1 MVTLDSFFYDYA
13 AWAGGSG
20 GAGGLP
26 KSIDVLKL
34 DVEGYEMGALRGA
47 EQLLS
52 EGRVHYLVLE
62 FHPGMLGS
70 TGTDP
75 LGLLRFLRHYCFLCH
90 SFKIDRPFSLAD
102 FVARYTASLDVLPV
116 QGLGAIEDLVC
127 QNLHW
132 KPPPPLA
139 ARRSAEA

>member
-34 DVEGYEMGALRGA
+34 DAEGYEMGALRGA
-47 EQLLS
+47 EQLLA

-75 LGLLRFLRHYCFLCH
+75 RGLLEFLQHYCFLCH
-90 SFKIDRPFSLAD
+90 SMRMALEPRAVFEFITEQMLECFP
-102 FVARYTASLDVLPV
+102 PV
-116 QGLGAIEDLVC
+116 VVTRQVRICCLC
-127 QNLHW
+127 
-132 KPPPPLA
+132 K
-139 ARRSAEA
+139 